1 MGSLAKDIKLIHQ
14 KLYVQVYYRLA
25 DRLVIAPGTACEDR
39 VMNILLSGGTG
50 LIGRALCQH
59 WLNEGHR
66 LWVWS
71 RSPGRVAQ
79 RCGQQVTGV
88 GALEDVS
95 QIPFDAVV
103 NLAGAP
109 IADRPW
115 TGSRRALLWN
125 SRIGLT
131 EELVEWFSR
140 REQKPAVLVSGSAV
154 GWYGD
159 GGERPLSESDAPVTE
174 DFASQLCGAWERAA
188 LRAEALGMRVVLVR
202 TGLVLAPRGGFLQ
215 RLRPLFSLG
224 LGGRQGSGRQ
234 WMPWIHLDDQIALI
248 DFLLKQPDASGPY
261 NACAPQPVRNAD
273 FARAFARSLGRP
285 AVLPVPAL
293 ALKLGLGELS
303 GLILGGQ
310 RAVPSRVQATG
321 FRFRFDS
328 LDAALADLRKT

>member
-1 MGSLAKDIKLIHQ
+1 
-14 KLYVQVYYRLA
+14 
-25 DRLVIAPGTACEDR
+25 
-39 VMNILLSGGTG
+39 MNILLSGGTG
-50 LIGRALCQH
+50 LIGQALCRH
-59 WLNEGHR
+59 WLQQGHR

-71 RSPGRVAQ
+71 RSPERVAE
-79 RCGQQVTGV
+79 RCGKDVTGV
-88 GALEDVS
+88 GALEDMG
-95 QIPFDAVV
+95 QIPLDAVI

-115 TGSRRALLWN
+115 TRSRRALLYK

-131 EELVEWFSR
+131 ETLVEWLSG
-140 REQKPAVLVSGSAV
+140 REQKPAVLISGSAV

-159 GGERPLSESDAPVTE
+159 GGERRLTESDTPATQ
-174 DFASQLCGAWERAA
+174 DFASQLCGAWEASA
-188 LRAEALGMRVVLVR
+188 LRAEALGIRVVLIR

-234 WMPWIHLDDQIALI
+234 WMPWIHLHDQVALI
-248 DFLLKQPDASGPY
+248 DFLLNQPNATGPY

-310 RAVPSRVQATG
+310 RAVPSRLEAAG

-328 LDAALADLRKT
+328 LDAALADLRKA